1 MVSFRPESWQTA
13 LSQLPRLC
21 DRLVE
26 AVPWL
31 HLTGVRVRLRAL
43 RSYIEYPGGG
53 GGRHSHSFS
62 EAVFFLEGNA
72 RMIPD
77 DTPLTSGTVLAH
89 TPLSVHAWEPLTRI
103 VRLVMSY
110 DVLPPML
117 LLSPLIRYEA
127 TTIIGDLLRALGEM
141 DTRQSGWEDRAHCLL
156 TLVISSLLAS
166 GIPDHSS
173 STIMEVEPSNLAA
186 EVDQY
191 LLDNLRLP
199 IRLADLAGHIGMSER
214 SLTLHYRRLTGVSIM
229 TRLRHLRLQEAQ
241 SLLLHTQYSLA
252 EIGRQ
257 VGIPDPPYLCRCYKQ
272 QFGESPGRQ
281 RRV

>member
-1 MVSFRPESWQTA
+1 
-13 LSQLPRLC
+13 LSRLC
-21 DRLVE
+21 DLLVE
-26 AVPWL
+26 NVPVL
-31 HLTGVRVRLRAL
+31 QLTHQRVCIHAL
-43 RSYIEYPGGG
+43 RVYRETPGGG
-53 GGRHSHSFS
+53 IGRHSHSYY

-77 DTPLTSGTVLAH
+77 DTPLTAGTVLAH
-89 TPLSVHAWEPLTRI
+89 MPLSVHAWEPLTRV
-103 VRLVMSY
+103 VRIVMSY

-117 LLSPLIRYEA
+117 LPPPLILDKA

-141 DTRQSGWEDRAHCLL
+141 ETRQPGWDDRARCLL
-156 TLVISSLLAS
+156 TLVLSSLLAS
-166 GIPDHSS
+166 GIPDRNP

-191 LLDNLRLP
+191 LLDNLRRP
-199 IRLADLAGHIGMSER
+199 IRLADLAGHFGMSER
-214 SLTLHYRRLTGVSIM
+214 SLTLHYRRLIGESIM

-241 SLLLHTQYSLA
+241 SLLLHTDYSLA

-281 RRV
+281 RRG